1 MGINF
6 IYNRGMKV
14 YNNISQLLTLEG
26 AYLKDGRKLQEADLS
41 IIEEAS
47 IVVDEDTIHWVGKT
61 YDLPADYQ
69 KLPQIDLTGFIVTP
83 EIVDSHTHLVFGGN
97 RSFEYGLRLK
107 GASYEEIASAG
118 GGILHTANKTVHLS
132 EDDLF
137 KTACERVELIH
148 SYGVGTIEIKSGY
161 GLSYEA
167 EYKLSKVID
176 RLKKHFSPRVQIINT
191 YMAAHAVPK
200 KFNSSMEF
208 ITEVVIP
215 LMEKLQTEKIIDMV
229 DIFHEKNYFTDED
242 VRLLFEKAQFLNL
255 PVKMHA
261 DELNDNDGA
270 SIAAEYSAL
279 SADHLLQI
287 SDKGIRAIAN
297 SQTVATILPGT
308 AFFLGKPLAP
318 ARHLLDA
325 GAKVALAS
333 DYNPGS
339 CHCDNLIMLA
349 SISAM
354 NLKMKPV
361 ELWSALT
368 LNAAHALGLSEQG
381 ALIPGLKPRMSMFKV
396 GIHEEIFYNWGKNL
410 SVSID

>member
-1 MGINF
+1 
-6 IYNRGMKV
+6 MKV

-26 AYLKDGRKLQEADLS
+26 AHLKDGRKLQEADLS

-47 IVVDEDTIHWVGKT
+47 IVVDESIIHWVGKT

-69 KLPQIDLTGFIVTP
+69 KLPNIDLTGLIVTP

-107 GASYEEIASAG
+107 GASYEEIAAAG
-118 GGILHTANKTVHLS
+118 GGILHTANKTIHLS
-132 EDDLF
+132 EDDIF
-137 KTACERVELIH
+137 KTACERVERIH

-161 GLSYEA
+161 GLNYEA

-176 RLKKHFSPRVQIINT
+176 RLKKYFSPRIQIINT
-191 YMAAHAVPK
+191 YVAAHAVPK
-200 KFNSSMEF
+200 KFDSSIEF
-208 ITEVVIP
+208 IKEVVIP
-215 LMEKLQTEKIIDMV
+215 LMDKLHSEKIIDMV
-229 DIFHEKNYFTDED
+229 DIFHEKNYFTDAD
-242 VRLLFEKAQFLNL
+242 VRLLFEKAQSLGL

-339 CHCDNLIMLA
+339 CHCDNLILLA

-361 ELWSALT
+361 EIWSALT
-368 LNAAHALGLSEQG
+368 LNAAHAVGLSDQG
-381 ALIPGLKPRMSMFKV
+381 ALIPGLRPRMSMFKAD
-396 GIHEEIFYNWGKNL
+396 IHEEIFYNWGKNL
-410 SVSID
+410 SFSLD